1 MELNWVECNLVWNP
15 MRDFKIKQARLVS
28 LVLNNTYN
36 FRPKLHDTKFI
47 YHFIPSSYTNFWY
60 FEVKN
65 LVAQIQVLLNIY
77 KYGPVLVSL

>member
-15 MRDFKIKQARLVS
+15 IRDFKIKQARLAS

-47 YHFIPSSYTNFWY
+47 YHFITTSGILKWKIWLHKHKFY
-60 FEVKN
+60 
-65 LVAQIQVLLNIY
+65 
-77 KYGPVLVSL
+77 